1 MVRWINQMD
10 DQIEQVCCGTYDQA
24 KIEQHEQG
32 NVFMIDDDN
41 GLIMYKEWKKV
52 FTLVNIEP
60 LSLVIVTPK
69 KDFGK
74 HGVR

>member
-1 MVRWINQMD
+1 
-10 DQIEQVCCGTYDQA
+10 
-24 KIEQHEQG
+24 
-32 NVFMIDDDN
+32 MIDDDN

-60 LSLVIVTPK
+60 LSLVIVAPK
-69 KDFGK
+69 KDLGK

>member
-1 MVRWINQMD
+1 
-10 DQIEQVCCGTYDQA
+10 
-24 KIEQHEQG
+24 
-32 NVFMIDDDN
+32 MIDDDN

-52 FTLVNIEP
+52 FTLVNIES

-69 KDFGK
+69 KDLGK